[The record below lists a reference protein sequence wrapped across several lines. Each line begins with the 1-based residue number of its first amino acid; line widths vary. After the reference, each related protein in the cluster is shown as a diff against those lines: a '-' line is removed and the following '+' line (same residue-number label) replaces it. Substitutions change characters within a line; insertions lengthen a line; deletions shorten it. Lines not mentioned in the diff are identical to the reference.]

1 MNKFNLLKYA
11 IDYLSK
17 YSASKK
23 HLEKILK
30 AKIIRFTKNKKER
43 FELYNQINHVLL
55 QLEKNNLI
63 NDNIFMESKINLFVS
78 QGKSKIFIENYLI
91 QKGVEKSIVQNQ
103 INELKK
109 NNDEWEKECAFI
121 FAKKKKLFD
130 NSIKYEKKLSKM
142 ARAGFPYEI
151 CKEILKID

>member
-17 YSASKK
+17 YNSSKK

-30 AKIIRFTKNKKER
+30 AKIIRLTKNKRER
-43 FELYNQINHVLL
+43 FELYNQINQVLMK
-55 QLEKNNLI
+55 LEKNNLI
-63 NDNIFMESKINLFVS
+63 NDNIFVESKINLFVS
-78 QGKSKIFIENYLI
+78 QGKSKRFIENYLI
-91 QKGVEKSIVQNQ
+91 QKGIEKLIVQEKIKEFEETNY
-103 INELKK
+103 
-109 NNDEWEKECAFI
+109 DWEKNCALI

-130 NSIKYEKKLSKM
+130 TNMEYEKKLSKM